1 MFKNYFKVT
10 WRNLFRNKSF
20 SLINITGLAT
30 GMASAVLILLWIQ
43 NELSYDL
50 FHEKKDRIYQL
61 YNRAEYEGKLECWE
75 NVPQVLGPTLKS
87 DYPQVE
93 EAVRVNWVGA
103 FVFHA
108 GDKHLETQGYITDP
122 AFLRVFNFP
131 LVKGDSRTALNGPN
145 SLVLT
150 EKMAHKLFGTADVIG
165 KVVRV
170 DTSALFTVTGVVKDL
185 PNNTRFSFEYL
196 IPWSYMKTVRWD
208 RDSWKENAIETF
220 VLLKPGVTEKTANER
235 FRNVVQLHAA
245 DAKNEIFVHPLR
257 KWRLYSR
264 FENGKVAGGFIE
276 TVRLFGIIAAFILLI
291 ACINYMNLSTARSEK
306 RAREVGIRKV
316 AGAGRGLLVG
326 QFIGESI
333 LIAFLA
339 GIIALGIVQLS
350 IGRFGEITW
359 KTLYVPYT
367 SPYFW
372 LCSAGF
378 ILFTGIIAGSY
389 PAFFLSAHKPISVLK
404 GSFKPA
410 RALVT
415 PRKVLVVLQF
425 SFAIILIISTIVIYR
440 QIRYAQ
446 NRDSGY
452 EKDQLAFVFA
462 KGDMLQHYRSI
473 QEDLISSG
481 AVTAVTRTSS
491 PITSIW
497 NDDSYTWAGK
507 AADGNG
513 GCIKVHADSEFAG
526 TMGLKIVAGR
536 DLDLKTYPTD
546 SGAILL
552 NESAVKLMGFKDP
565 IGQAVKSGEGDWHVV
580 GVVKDF
586 ILGSPYQPVQPM
598 VIQGPGRHSWF
609 GTVTFKLNGKNT
621 TAGNLKKIEAIFKKY
636 NPDYPFMYY
645 FADDAYAQKFD
656 YERRTAV
663 LASLFAGLTIFISC
677 LGLFALAAY
686 MAENRIKEIGVRKVL
701 GASVAGIT
709 ALLSVDF
716 LKLVIISFMVA
727 SPVAWWC
734 MHTWLQRF
742 TYRVSLNWWI
752 FVLTGLLTV
761 LIAIATISYQ
771 AIRAALTNPVKSLK
785 AE

>member
-20 SLINITGLAT
+20 SLINITGLAI

-50 FHEKKDRIYQL
+50 FHTKKDRIYQL
-61 YNRAEYEGKLECWE
+61 YNRAAYEGKLECWAST
-75 NVPQVLGPTLKS
+75 PQVLGPALQS

-93 EAVRVNWVGA
+93 ASVRVNWVGA

-108 GDKHLETQGYITDP
+108 GDKHLETNGYITDP
-122 AFLRVFNFP
+122 AFLKVFDFP
-131 LVKGDSRTALNGPN
+131 LAKGDAGTALNSPH
-145 SLVLT
+145 SMVIT
-150 EKMAHKLFGTADVIG
+150 EKMAQKLFGTTDAMG
-165 KVVRV
+165 KVIRV
-170 DTSALFTVTGVVKDL
+170 DSSALFTVTGVMKDL
-185 PNNTRFSFEYL
+185 PNNTRFDFEYL
-196 IPWSYMKTVRWD
+196 IPWSYMKAVHWD
-208 RDSWKENAIETF
+208 RDSWKENGIETY
-220 VLLKPGVTEKTANER
+220 VLLKPGVSETTANER
-235 FRNVVQLHAA
+235 FRNIVRLHAS

-257 KWRLYSR
+257 KWRLYSG
-264 FENGKVAGGFIE
+264 FENGKVAGGYIE

-316 AGAGRGLLVG
+316 AGAGKGLLIG

-367 SPYFW
+367 NFYFW
-372 LCSAGF
+372 LCTAGF

-389 PAFFLSAHKPISVLK
+389 PAFYLSAHKPISVLK
-404 GSFKPA
+404 GSFKAA

-446 NRDSGY
+446 DRDAGY
-452 EKDQLAFVFA
+452 NKDQLAFVFA
-462 KGDMLQHYRSI
+462 KGDMLQHYHAIR
-473 QEDLISSG
+473 EELIGSG
-481 AVTAVTRTSS
+481 AVTALTRTSS

-497 NDDSYTWAGK
+497 NDDNYSWAGK
-507 AADGNG
+507 AADDNSR
-513 GCIKVHADSEFAG
+513 CIKVHADSDFAG
-526 TMGLKIVAGR
+526 TMGLNIIAGR
-536 DLDLKTYPTD
+536 DLNLKMYPTD
-546 SGAILL
+546 SSGILL

-565 IGQAVKSGEGDWHVV
+565 IGQLVKSGEGDWHVV

-586 ILGSPYQPVQPM
+586 ILGSPYNPIEPM

-609 GTVTFKLNGKNT
+609 GTITFKLNGQHA
-621 TAGNLKKIEAIFKKY
+621 TAANLKKIEAIFKKY

-645 FADDAYAQKFD
+645 FADEAYAQKFD
-656 YERRTAV
+656 YELRTAV
-663 LASLFAGLTIFISC
+663 LAGLFAGLTIFISC

-709 ALLSVDF
+709 ALLSADF
-716 LKLVIISFMVA
+716 LKLVIISFMIA

-734 MHTWLQRF
+734 MHTWLQHY
-742 TYRVSLNWWI
+742 TYRVSINGWI
-752 FVLTGLLTV
+752 FVVTGLLSM
-761 LIAIATISYQ
+761 LIAIATVSYQ
-771 AIRAALTNPVKSLK
+771 AVKAALANPVKSLR

>member
-20 SLINITGLAT
+20 SLINITGLAI

-43 NELSYDL
+43 HELSYDL
-50 FHEKKDRIYQL
+50 FHTKKDRIYQL
-61 YNRAEYEGKLECWE
+61 YNRAEYEGKLECWAST
-75 NVPQVLGPTLKS
+75 PQVLGPALQS

-93 EAVRVNWVGA
+93 AAVRVNWVGA

-108 GDKHLETQGYITDP
+108 GDKHLETKGYITDP
-122 AFLRVFNFP
+122 AFLKVFDFP
-131 LVKGDSRTALNGPN
+131 LAKGDAGTALNSPH
-145 SLVLT
+145 SMVIT
-150 EKMAHKLFGTADVIG
+150 EKMAQKLFGTTNAMG
-165 KVVRV
+165 KVIRV
-170 DTSALFTVTGVVKDL
+170 DTSALFTVTGVMKDL
-185 PNNTRFSFEYL
+185 PNNTRFDFEYL
-196 IPWSYMKTVRWD
+196 IPWSYMKAVHWD
-208 RDSWKENAIETF
+208 RDGWKENGIETY
-220 VLLKPGVTEKTANER
+220 VLLKPGVSEKTANER
-235 FRNVVQLHAA
+235 FRNIVRLHAS
-245 DAKNEIFVHPLR
+245 DAKNDIFVHPLR
-257 KWRLYSR
+257 KWRLFSA
-264 FENGKVAGGFIE
+264 FENGKVAGGYIE

-316 AGAGRGLLVG
+316 AGAGKGLLIG

-350 IGRFGEITW
+350 IGQFSEITW

-367 SPYFW
+367 SFNFW
-372 LCSAGF
+372 LCAAGF

-389 PAFFLSAHKPISVLK
+389 PAFYLSAHKPISVLK
-404 GSFKPA
+404 GSFKAA

-446 NRDSGY
+446 DRDAGY
-452 EKDQLAFVFA
+452 NKDQLAFAFA
-462 KGDMLQHYRSI
+462 KGDMLQHYHTIR
-473 QEDLISSG
+473 EELIGSG
-481 AVTAVTRTSS
+481 AVTALTRTSS

-497 NDDSYTWAGK
+497 NDDSYSWAGK
-507 AADGNG
+507 AADDNS
-513 GCIKVHADSEFAG
+513 GCIKVHADSDFAG
-526 TMGLKIVAGR
+526 TMGLNIIAGR
-536 DLDLKTYPTD
+536 DLNLKMYPTD
-546 SGAILL
+546 SSGILL

-565 IGQAVKSGEGDWHVV
+565 IGQLVKSGEGDWHVV

-586 ILGSPYQPVQPM
+586 ILGSPYRPIEPM

-609 GTVTFKLNGKNT
+609 GTITFKLNGQHA
-621 TAGNLKKIEAIFKKY
+621 TAANLKKIEAIFKKY
-636 NPDYPFMYY
+636 SPDYPFTYY
-645 FADDAYAQKFD
+645 FVDDAYAQKFD

-663 LASLFAGLTIFISC
+663 LAGLFAGLTIFISC

-709 ALLSVDF
+709 ALLSADF
-716 LKLVIISFMVA
+716 LKLVIISFMIA

-734 MHTWLQRF
+734 MHTWLQHY
-742 TYRVSLNWWI
+742 TYRVSINGWI
-752 FVLTGLLTV
+752 FVVTGLLSM
-761 LIAIATISYQ
+761 LIAIATVSYQ
-771 AIRAALTNPVKSLK
+771 AVKAALTNPVKSLR

>member
-20 SLINITGLAT
+20 SLINITGLAI
-30 GMASAVLILLWIQ
+30 GMASAVLIFLWIQ

-50 FHEKKDRIYQL
+50 FHKKKDRIYQL
-61 YNRAEYEGKLECWE
+61 YNRAVYEGRVECWAST
-75 NVPQVLGPTLKS
+75 PQVLAAALKS

-122 AFLRVFNFP
+122 AFLQVFDFP
-131 LVKGDSRTALNGPN
+131 LVKGDAATALNGPH
-145 SLVLT
+145 SIVLT
-150 EKMAHKLFGTADVIG
+150 EKMAQKLFGTTNVIG
-165 KVVRV
+165 KEIRV
-170 DTSALFTVTGVVKDL
+170 DTSALFTVTGVMKDL
-185 PNNTRFSFEYL
+185 PNNTRFNFEYL
-196 IPWSYMKTVRWD
+196 IPWSYMKTVHWD
-208 RDSWKENAIETF
+208 RDSWKESGIETYA
-220 VLLKPGVTEKTANER
+220 LLKPGVSEETANER
-235 FRNVVQLHAA
+235 FRNIVRLHAR
-245 DAKNEIFVHPLR
+245 DAENEIFVHPLR

-264 FENGKVAGGFIE
+264 FENGKVAGGYIE
-276 TVRLFGIIAAFILLI
+276 TVRLFGIIAGFILLI

-316 AGAGRGLLVG
+316 AGAGKGLLIG

-333 LIAFLA
+333 MIAFFA
-339 GIIALGIVQLS
+339 GILALLTVQLS
-350 IGRFGEITW
+350 IGRFSEITW

-367 SPYFW
+367 NPYFW
-372 LCSAGF
+372 LLSAGF
-378 ILFTGIIAGSY
+378 IVFTGIVAGSY
-389 PAFFLSAHKPISVLK
+389 PAFYLSAHKPVSVLK
-404 GSFKPA
+404 GTFKAA

-446 NRDSGY
+446 DRNAGY
-452 EKDQLAFVFA
+452 DKDQLAFIFA
-462 KGDMLQHYRSI
+462 KGNLLQHYHSVR
-473 QEDLISSG
+473 EDLVNSG
-481 AVTAVTRTSS
+481 AVKALTFTSS
-491 PITSIW
+491 PISSIW
-497 NDDSYTWAGK
+497 NDDNYTWAGK
-507 AADGNG
+507 TPDQNGN
-513 GCIKVHADSEFAG
+513 CIKVHADSDFAG
-526 TMGLKIVAGR
+526 TMGLQVTTGR
-536 DLDLKTYPTD
+536 DLDLRTYPSD
-546 SGAILL
+546 SAGILL

-565 IGQAVKSGEGDWHVV
+565 VGQTVRSGEGDWHVV

-586 ILGSPYQPVQPM
+586 ILGSPYQPVQPV
-598 VIQGPGRHSWF
+598 VIQGAGRHSWF
-609 GTVTFKLNGKNT
+609 GTITFKLNGKNA
-621 TAGNLKKIEAIFKKY
+621 TADNLKKIEAVFKKY
-636 NPDYPFMYY
+636 NPDYPFVYY

-663 LASLFAGLTIFISC
+663 LAGLFAGLTIFISC

-686 MAENRIKEIGVRKVL
+686 MAESRIKEIGVRKVL

-716 LKLVIISFMVA
+716 LKLVIIAFMIA

-734 MHTWLQRF
+734 MNNWLQDY
-742 TYRVSLNWWI
+742 TYRAPINWWI
-752 FVLTGLLTV
+752 FALTGLLSM

-771 AIRAALTNPVKSLK
+771 AIRAALANPVKSLRT
-785 AE
+785 E